1 MDISPIFPQYQL
13 HVPYNFLS
21 FDDDIQCRRLTPATK
36 ESSVEIDFLIILKKC
51 LVILIHKRRVN
62 NIINFK

>member
-51 LVILIHKRRVN
+51 LVILLHK
-62 NIINFK
+62 

>member
-13 HVPYNFLS
+13 HVSYNFLS
-21 FDDDIQCRRLTPATK
+21 FDDDIQCRRLTPATT

>member
-13 HVPYNFLS
+13 HVPYNFLP

-51 LVILIHKRRVN
+51 LVILIHK
-62 NIINFK
+62 